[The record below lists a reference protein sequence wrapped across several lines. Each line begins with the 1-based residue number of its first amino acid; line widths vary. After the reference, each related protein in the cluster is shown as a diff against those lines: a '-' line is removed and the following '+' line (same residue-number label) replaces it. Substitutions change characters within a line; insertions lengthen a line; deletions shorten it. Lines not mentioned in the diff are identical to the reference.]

1 MNQKILFIMQQV
13 SPGTH
18 MDYVYEM
25 ARTLREDEG
34 VPLELLLEKPHD
46 SSFPEWVTVQQLS
59 FAPLRALENFYL
71 ILRARLTGTKTFYIH
86 YSYLSAITAGLVTK
100 VLGGRVL
107 YWNAGMP
114 WQYKRKSTEEWYQRV
129 AFRLIDTLVTGAEAL
144 IPGYT
149 KMYGLKDEQLVVIPN
164 WIDRTKINLDTN
176 HRLSV
181 LREYGI
187 PDDAKVILF
196 VHKLSKRKG
205 ANFLPD
211 ILAALEDKN
220 AHLIVAGSGPLRTEL
235 EAAFADCGLTER
247 AHLLGSVPRSTVENL
262 YQAAD
267 VFLMPSEEEGSPHSL
282 IETLA
287 YQVPFV
293 AFAVGGVGETA
304 TAALADYVVPFG
316 EVKYMATKING
327 LLQNSSEYKRVQQL
341 EAEVVSRYDKSVV
354 VALFKKLLTE

>member
-59 FAPLRALENFYL
+59 FAPVRVLENFFC
-71 ILRARLTGTKTFYIH
+71 ILRARLTGTKIFYIH

-100 VLGGRVL
+100 VCGGRVL

-114 WQYKRKSTEEWYQRV
+114 WQYKRKSTEEWYQRL

-149 KMYGLKDEQLVVIPN
+149 KMYGLKDGQVVVIPN

-176 HRLSV
+176 HRLFV
-181 LREYGI
+181 RREYGI
-187 PDDAKVILF
+187 PDDAKVLLF

-205 ANFLPD
+205 AHFLPD
-211 ILAALEDKN
+211 ILAAVEDKN
-220 AHLIVAGSGPLRTEL
+220 THLIVAGSGPLLAEL
-235 EAAFADCGLTER
+235 TAAFADRDLSNR
-247 AHLLGSVPRSTVENL
+247 AHLLGSVPRSTVESL

-282 IETLA
+282 IEALA

-304 TAALADYVVPFG
+304 TKALADYVVPFG
-316 EVKYMATKING
+316 EVGTMASKING
-327 LLQNSSEYKRVQQL
+327 LLQNQSEYERVQQL
-341 EAEVVSRYDKSVV
+341 ESEVVTRYDKSVV
-354 VALFKKLLTE
+354 VAQFKQLLK